1 MKIAVVGCGAM
12 GSVYAGLLASAGHEV
27 WAVDTWSEHMAAIRE
42 RGLRVAG
49 ASGDRTVRLAGAVA
63 KPDEVGQPMDLVIL
77 ATKAPQVEQA
87 ADALAVLLGPDTP
100 VISIQNGL
108 GSPQKVADRLGPE
121 RVVIGV
127 VGGFGASVPE
137 PGHAHHNGMEFVRL
151 GELAGQG
158 VSERVRRLGE
168 VWESGG
174 FKVLIFD
181 NVHQLVWE
189 KLICNATFSGPCA
202 ITGLRVGEV
211 IDDPEAWSVA
221 SGCATEAWQVAKAKG
236 IPVDIDEPV
245 SYVRN
250 FGLKI
255 PNAQP
260 SMLLDHLAGRPSEVD
275 VINGAI
281 PPAAAE
287 VGLSAPINAT
297 VTALIK
303 VKERTL

>member
-49 ASGDRTVRLAGAVA
+49 ASGDRTVPLAGAVA

-77 ATKAPQVEQA
+77 ATKSPQVEQA

-137 PGHAHHNGMEFVRL
+137 PGYAHHNGMEFVRL
-151 GELAGQG
+151 GELAGEG
-158 VSERVRRLGE
+158 LSERVRRLGE

-174 FKVLIFD
+174 FKILLFD

-189 KLICNATFSGPCA
+189 KLICNAAFSGPCA

>member
-1 MKIAVVGCGAM
+1 M

-49 ASGDRTVRLAGAVA
+49 ASGDRTVPLAGAVA

-137 PGHAHHNGMEFVRL
+137 PGYAHHNGMEFVRL

-174 FKVLIFD
+174 FKVLLFD